1 MKHSRNASA
10 ASASVVTLAVLST
23 TMLGVVGVFHLM
35 NQQVKL
41 ASLNRE
47 RDIARGMA
55 ESGIDVAVQKIYA
68 SSSYTGEETTVISAS
83 GTPQGSYTTNV
94 STLPG
99 GTVLIRSTGHSMLGV
114 KVSLVAT
121 AEITRQPP
129 GATGIISNGPIRIAS
144 GATLRTL
151 PAGSHCAGL
160 TSNDRITIEG
170 SCNIDG
176 TVRSR
181 LDVQAAGSIYK
192 KCENQPRVPFPSQKE
207 VEKCRSNEYTKAC
220 SGGTRYGDVSSS
232 TTITGPKRIS
242 GDIKC
247 GSGERVVL
255 KGPGTIYV
263 DGNVELDES
272 ATLENGTCL
281 VVNGTFIQNSRS
293 CYRIDK
299 TVTAK
304 TPTLMVCGNRTSS
317 CDFVPSTTCTIRGS
331 SVSTDHVGIVQVCK
345 GDLEIKGNASQTGC
359 FSVISGKTTVSTGSP
374 LIQTLPSGIN
384 APIPLIDTYRVLAV
398 IEQ

>member
-1 MKHSRNASA
+1 MNHSRNAKA

-23 TMLGVVGVFHLM
+23 TMLGVVGISHLM
-35 NQQVKL
+35 SQQVKL
-41 ASLNRE
+41 TSLNSE

-55 ESGIDVAVQKIYA
+55 ESGIDVAVQKIYVNGG
-68 SSSYTGEETTVISAS
+68 YTGEETTVTSAS
-83 GTPQGSYTTNV
+83 GTAQGSYTTNV

-99 GTVLIRSTGHSMLGV
+99 GNFLIRSTGRSTMGIRV
-114 KVSLVAT
+114 TLVAT

-129 GATGIISNGPIRIAS
+129 GATGIISNGPINIAS

-151 PAGSHCAGL
+151 PAGNHTAGL
-160 TSNDRITIEG
+160 TSNDQITIEG

-181 LDVQAAGSIYK
+181 RDVKASGSIYRRI
-192 KCENQPRVPFPSQKE
+192 ENQPQIPFPSQRD
-207 VEKCRSNEYTKAC
+207 VEKCRSSEYAKAC
-220 SGGTRYGDVSSS
+220 SGGTRYGDVSRS
-232 TTITGPKRIS
+232 TTITGPRRIS

-281 VVNGTFIQNSRS
+281 VVNGTFNQKSRS

-299 TVTAK
+299 TVTVR

-317 CDFVPSTTCTIRGS
+317 CDSVPSTTCTIRGS
-331 SVSTDHVGIVQVCK
+331 SVATDHIGIVQVCK
-345 GDLEIKGNASQTGC
+345 GDLEIRGNASQTGC

-384 APIPLIDTYRVLAV
+384 APIPLIDAYKVLAV

>member
-1 MKHSRNASA
+1 MKYSRNASA
-10 ASASVVTLAVLST
+10 ASASVVTLVVLST
-23 TMLGVVGVFHLM
+23 TMLGVVGVSHLM
-35 NQQVKL
+35 SQQVKL
-41 ASLNRE
+41 TSLNSE

-55 ESGIDVAVQKIYA
+55 ESGIDVAVQKIYVN
-68 SSSYTGEETTVISAS
+68 STYTGEETNVTSAG
-83 GTPQGSYTTNV
+83 GTLQGSYTTSV

-99 GTVLIRSTGHSMLGV
+99 GTFLIRSSGRSTMGV
-114 KVSLVAT
+114 KVSLVAM
-121 AEITRQPP
+121 AEITRQPS

-160 TSNDRITIEG
+160 SSNDRITIEG

-181 LDVQAAGSIYK
+181 LDVQASGSIYR
-192 KCENQPRVPFPSQKE
+192 KCENQPRIPFPSQTD
-207 VEKCRSNEYTKAC
+207 VEKCRSTEYAKAC

-272 ATLENGTCL
+272 ATLENGTCR
-281 VVNGTFIQNSRS
+281 VVNGTFVQNSRS

-299 TVTAK
+299 TVTSK
-304 TPTLMVCGNRTSS
+304 TPTLMVCGNRISS
-317 CDFVPSTTCTIRGS
+317 CDSDSSTTCTIRGS

-359 FSVISGKTTVSTGSP
+359 FSVVSGKTTVSTGSP
-374 LIQTLPSGIN
+374 LIQTLPTGIN
-384 APIPLIDTYRVLAV
+384 APIPLIDSYRVIAV

>member
-1 MKHSRNASA
+1 MKHSRNASS

-23 TMLGVVGVFHLM
+23 TMLGVVGVSHLM
-35 NQQVKL
+35 SQQVKL
-41 ASLNRE
+41 TSLNSE

-68 SSSYTGEETTVISAS
+68 SSAYVGEETTVTSAG
-83 GTPQGSYTTNV
+83 GTLQGSYTTSV

-99 GTVLIRSTGHSMLGV
+99 GTFLIRSSGRSTMGV
-114 KVSLVAT
+114 TVSLVAT

-160 TSNDRITIEG
+160 SSNDRITIEG

-181 LDVQAAGSIYK
+181 LDVQASGSIYK
-192 KCENQPRVPFPSQKE
+192 KCENQPRIPFPSQTD
-207 VEKCRSNEYTKAC
+207 VEKCRSTEYAKAC

-281 VVNGTFIQNSRS
+281 VVNGTFVQNSRS

-299 TVTAK
+299 TVTSK

-317 CDFVPSTTCTIRGS
+317 CDAVPSTTCSIRGS

-359 FSVISGKTTVSTGSP
+359 FSVVSGKTTVSTGSP
-374 LIQTLPSGIN
+374 LIQTLPTGIN
-384 APIPLIDTYRVLAV
+384 APIPLIDSYRVIAV